1 MKPVTNGDWDFISMI
16 ALVEGG
22 NKYMIDQI
30 GKSDESFKALE
41 TSRSTSVVG
50 TSSSGNKGQ
59 DDAFYKIYHS
69 KAAAT
74 YRKELSQKVAVAI
87 FQGQGKF

>member
-30 GKSDESFKALE
+30 GKSEESFKALE
-41 TSRSTSVVG
+41 TRDIL
-50 TSSSGNKGQ
+50 KW
-59 DDAFYKIYHS
+59 K
-69 KAAAT
+69 
-74 YRKELSQKVAVAI
+74 
-87 FQGQGKF
+87 